1 MDGNVGGFALDAY
14 AQGTIVGTRLKGK
27 GRCGDG
33 SGDFRIAE
41 KARFRIDDVALC
53 VSGVATPVGVVI
65 DAYPAIGLNVFQTL
79 RLPLCKYKMLV
90 AIRPH
95 ANAVI
100 GIVAVE
106 PNSVVAVGVKN
117 IPVLFAADVPFQI
130 VVHHA
135 GYLRGIIVEGHGN
148 CCWSSRGPSVV
159 GQCTPTVDVHN
170 HKDVAGGE
178 LANVN
183 HIPRLGGQF
192 PKKKCAKKAQG

>member
-14 AQGTIVGTRLKGK
+14 AQGTIVCTRLKGK

-65 DAYPAIGLNVFQTL
+65 DAYPAGSRDVFQTL

-95 ANAVI
+95 TNAII
-100 GIVAVE
+100 GIGAVE
-106 PNSVVAVGVKN
+106 PSGVVAVGIKN
-117 IPVLFAADVPFQI
+117 VPILFAADVPF
-130 VVHHA
+130 
-135 GYLRGIIVEGHGN
+135 
-148 CCWSSRGPSVV
+148 
-159 GQCTPTVDVHN
+159 
-170 HKDVAGGE
+170 
-178 LANVN
+178 
-183 HIPRLGGQF
+183 
-192 PKKKCAKKAQG
+192 